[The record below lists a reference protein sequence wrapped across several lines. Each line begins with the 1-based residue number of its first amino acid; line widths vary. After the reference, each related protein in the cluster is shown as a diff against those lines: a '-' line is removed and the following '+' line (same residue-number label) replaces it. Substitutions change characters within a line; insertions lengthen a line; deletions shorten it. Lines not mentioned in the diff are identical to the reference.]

1 MFRLFDFY
9 TISISFNVITSRE
22 FLQFVLIGFCGN
34 SLKSIETQKLSSM
47 YNLPLIS
54 IVVPVY
60 NVADYLEECID
71 SIRQQ
76 TYKNLEIIIVDDG
89 STDKSGEIC
98 DGYSQQDNRIK
109 IIHQKNSGLS
119 AARNTGIDTATGEF
133 LFFIDS
139 DDIIHHKCIET
150 LYINLYNNNADI
162 SSAELQRF
170 KTIDNFS
177 DKVVDGQLFLSDG
190 EECCRKILYQKTLDN
205 SACAKLFKRQL
216 FSNTRFPLGTLYE
229 DLALIPII
237 YLNATRAVHQS
248 VSLYFY
254 RQRENSIIETF
265 TMKRTDVL
273 NITDNLVDLM
283 ALSHPQLLPAAK
295 SRKFSANMNILYL
308 MNSNGIKN
316 QDIIDRCWQNI
327 KNLRLNCLFDP
338 NVRSKNK
345 IGALASFAGKR
356 ILSLLF
362 RFFKT

>member
-1 MFRLFDFY
+1 MTERH
-9 TISISFNVITSRE
+9 
-22 FLQFVLIGFCGN
+22 
-34 SLKSIETQKLSSM
+34 
-47 YNLPLIS
+47 LIS
-54 IVVPVY
+54 IIIPVY
-60 NVADYLEECID
+60 NVAEYLCECLD
-71 SIRQQ
+71 SVLAQSYR
-76 TYKNLEIIIVDDG
+76 NLEIILVDDG

-150 LYINLYNNNADI
+150 LYTNLYNNNADI
-162 SSAELQRF
+162 SSVELQRF

-190 EECCRKILYQKTLDN
+190 EESCRKILYQKTLDN

-295 SRKFSANMNILYL
+295 DRKFSANMNILWL
-308 MNSNGIKN
+308 MTTTGIRDKKIE
-316 QDIIDRCWQNI
+316 QRCWQNI
-327 KNLRLNCLFDP
+327 KSLRTASLTNP
-338 NVRSKNK
+338 NVRLKNK
-345 IGALASFAGKR
+345 IGALTSFFGLSFLKQS
-356 ILSLLF
+356 LSL
-362 RFFKT
+362 FK

>member
-1 MFRLFDFY
+1 MTERH
-9 TISISFNVITSRE
+9 
-22 FLQFVLIGFCGN
+22 
-34 SLKSIETQKLSSM
+34 
-47 YNLPLIS
+47 LIS
-54 IVVPVY
+54 IIIPVY
-60 NVADYLEECID
+60 NVAEYLCECLD
-71 SIRQQ
+71 SVLAQSYR
-76 TYKNLEIIIVDDG
+76 NLEIILVDDG

-150 LYINLYNNNADI
+150 LYTNLYNNNADI
-162 SSAELQRF
+162 SSVELQRF

-190 EECCRKILYQKTLDN
+190 EESCRKILYQKTLDN

-283 ALSHPQLLPAAK
+283 TLSHPQLLPAAK
-295 SRKFSANMNILYL
+295 DRKFSANMNILWL
-308 MNSNGIKN
+308 MTTTGIRDKKIE
-316 QDIIDRCWQNI
+316 QRCWQNI
-327 KNLRLNCLFDP
+327 KSLRTASLTNP
-338 NVRSKNK
+338 NVRLKNK
-345 IGALASFAGKR
+345 IGALTSFFGLSFLKQS
-356 ILSLLF
+356 LSL
-362 RFFKT
+362 FK